1 MGATSIHVQAVKPGS
16 EIHNFR
22 EKELD
27 YVRPELSHLNESWV
41 GDSISHRLESA
52 KQRYLD
58 TVGQKMQA
66 KAAPIR
72 EGVIVIKQETTMQ
85 ELQQFATVCKER
97 FGIEAFQIHIH
108 KDEGYMNAKQWTPNL
123 HAHVVF
129 DWTQPNGK
137 SVRLSRDDMAELQ
150 TIASETLGMERGVSS
165 DRKHLSAMQYKTECA
180 KEQLQKELRSIETK
194 KNVQK
199 LISKASEKFYGLIGK
214 TVNDREKD
222 ALKAKVKALE
232 GENEQLSDRLGKA
245 ILEKE
250 QNGTKAF
257 KAENDKEYYRQQMDN
272 ARTTSNRLRTENQE
286 LKTETKELKKELGKM
301 KDLFNSEQLEA
312 LRHHFPN
319 ISKAMEEGKDLLKQI
334 TRSRGFG
341 MGM

>member
-150 TIASETLGMERGVSS
+150 TIAIWKHWAWNVAFLLTANTYRLCSTRPNV
-165 DRKHLSAMQYKTECA
+165 RK
-180 KEQLQKELRSIETK
+180 
-194 KNVQK
+194 
-199 LISKASEKFYGLIGK
+199 
-214 TVNDREKD
+214 
-222 ALKAKVKALE
+222 
-232 GENEQLSDRLGKA
+232 
-245 ILEKE
+245 
-250 QNGTKAF
+250 
-257 KAENDKEYYRQQMDN
+257 
-272 ARTTSNRLRTENQE
+272 
-286 LKTETKELKKELGKM
+286 
-301 KDLFNSEQLEA
+301 NSFRNYQTIYPV
-312 LRHHFPN
+312 H
-319 ISKAMEEGKDLLKQI
+319 
-334 TRSRGFG
+334 
-341 MGM
+341 

>member
-1 MGATSIHVQAVKPGS
+1 
-16 EIHNFR
+16 
-22 EKELD
+22 
-27 YVRPELSHLNESWV
+27 
-41 GDSISHRLESA
+41 
-52 KQRYLD
+52 
-58 TVGQKMQA
+58 
-66 KAAPIR
+66 
-72 EGVIVIKQETTMQ
+72 MQ
-85 ELQQFATVCKER
+85 ELQQFAAVCKER

-150 TIASETLGMERGVSS
+150 TIASEALGMERGVSS

-180 KEQLQKELRSIETK
+180 KEQLQELSNDISSALDKHKDVQNQLLQLQKELRSIETK

-214 TVNDREKD
+214 TVNDREKRY
-222 ALKAKVKALE
+222 LKSQNKGFR

-250 QNGTKAF
+250 RNGTKGIQSR
-257 KAENDKEYYRQQMDN
+257 ERQGV
-272 ARTTSNRLRTENQE
+272 L
-286 LKTETKELKKELGKM
+286 
-301 KDLFNSEQLEA
+301 
-312 LRHHFPN
+312 
-319 ISKAMEEGKDLLKQI
+319 
-334 TRSRGFG
+334 
-341 MGM
+341 